1 MFGQTGTSTSGPL
14 PTSSVSGAEFAEDQ
28 YFDAL
33 VAGDVERIEDLLTK
47 EFLIVDVMS
56 GGVVDRPSFIAALRD
71 GLVGF
76 ERVHLVERVTRRY
89 GDTAIIVG
97 RTEMS
102 GSFDGARFAAASR
115 YTHVLLRERRRP
127 LASGQR
133 AGNENR
139 CPVGRAV
146 FAAVSN
152 PTPSPQ
158 PRRSPGDRADRRR
171 PMAPRNRDAA
181 RLLGGVR
188 PRGDRSCV
196 AALPRSGHLVFR
208 NGPERAVYNNVPQ
221 DHPGQS
227 ASSPQSWWSGPRS
240 TARPSAR

>member
-1 MFGQTGTSTSGPL
+1 MSSIVLARSYPTPPPSRRVQPGTRRLSATTIERSVVFSQTGTSTSGPL

-33 VAGDVERIEDLLTK
+33 VAGDVERIEELLTN

-115 YTHVLLRERRRP
+115 YTHVLLRERDGRWR
-127 LASGQR
+127 LASAQGTR
-133 AGNENR
+133 I
-139 CPVGRAV
+139 
-146 FAAVSN
+146 
-152 PTPSPQ
+152 
-158 PRRSPGDRADRRR
+158 D
-171 PMAPRNRDAA
+171 AP
-181 RLLGGVR
+181 
-188 PRGDRSCV
+188 
-196 AALPRSGHLVFR
+196 
-208 NGPERAVYNNVPQ
+208 
-221 DHPGQS
+221 
-227 ASSPQSWWSGPRS
+227 
-240 TARPSAR
+240 

>member
-47 EFLIVDVMS
+47 EFLIVDVIS

-76 ERVHLVERVTRRY
+76 ERVHLIERVTRRY

-115 YTHVLLRERRRP
+115 YTHVLLRERDGRWR
-127 LASGQR
+127 LASAQGTR
-133 AGNENR
+133 I
-139 CPVGRAV
+139 
-146 FAAVSN
+146 
-152 PTPSPQ
+152 
-158 PRRSPGDRADRRR
+158 D
-171 PMAPRNRDAA
+171 AP
-181 RLLGGVR
+181 
-188 PRGDRSCV
+188 
-196 AALPRSGHLVFR
+196 
-208 NGPERAVYNNVPQ
+208 
-221 DHPGQS
+221 
-227 ASSPQSWWSGPRS
+227 
-240 TARPSAR
+240 